1 MRRFQ
6 LYDAVSLVAEV
17 PLEEGGVAP
26 VSTAGA
32 IVEVFNNGEAYLVE
46 LFGGWVK
53 AEVNGNFTPAS
64 EDEPEAFMETIG
76 VETLYPH
83 QMKLVKSA
91 QEIMGIRDYVN
102 TILETLPDELVAEV
116 RDFAEFLQQKQQ
128 QNQASV
134 G

>member
-1 MRRFQ
+1 
-6 LYDAVSLVAEV
+6 
-17 PLEEGGVAP
+17 
-26 VSTAGA
+26 
-32 IVEVFNNGEAYLVE
+32 
-46 LFGGWVK
+46 
-53 AEVNGNFTPAS
+53 
-64 EDEPEAFMETIG
+64 

>member
-1 MRRFQ
+1 
-6 LYDAVSLVAEV
+6 
-17 PLEEGGVAP
+17 
-26 VSTAGA
+26 
-32 IVEVFNNGEAYLVE
+32 
-46 LFGGWVK
+46 
-53 AEVNGNFTPAS
+53 
-64 EDEPEAFMETIG
+64 
-76 VETLYPH
+76 
-83 QMKLVKSA
+83 MKLVKSA